1 MLIPSVFKESL
12 LDDLFA
18 RDYTVE
24 RQLYGNKAKDLMK
37 VDIKENNHDFYL
49 FVDLPGFKKENLT
62 LDLTNGYL
70 TITGNKTIDKEENKK
85 YIRKERFYGTVSRS
99 FYVGDEVKKED
110 IKAKFENGVLKL
122 NIPKV
127 EEKVESNNGN
137 NYIAIEG

>member
-1 MLIPSVFKESL
+1 MKLVPRNYY
-12 LDDLFA
+12 LDDLLDSFLSTE
-18 RDYTVE
+18 DD
-24 RQLYGNKAKDLMK
+24 NKMKCDIYEKDGKYHIEMD
-37 VDIKENNHDFYL
+37 V
-49 FVDLPGFKKENLT
+49 PGFQKNEIKIECNKG
-62 LDLTNGYL
+62 NIV
-70 TITGNKTIDKEENKK
+70 ITAEKTAEEKDEHKK